1 MNGEFH
7 QMLLIT
13 ALGNGYLISGTD
25 PSSNEL
31 EQTSMVD
38 VSFSAGEG
46 QPPSGWRDWLE
57 QRRLAGYQR
66 LMMVSAAAQGSEW
79 QTSGFAGGGAPSAIV
94 TLGAGGQRLW
104 RPEWK
109 LERQR
114 SQSRW
119 RVLYTGYEYTDSM
132 RAGHEFVTMSD
143 MFVRLGR
150 ALWQIGTLA
159 EEIGES
165 FWKQNFFDPAIEML
179 DDRTPSRKFAFQL
192 PPVYT
197 DDSWRLLNAIYKS
210 WVFGGM
216 GSWNDVPPA
225 SAHDHG
231 KGADYDRCS
240 GELYAALLQGARTAV
255 NSVIF

>member
-7 QMLLIT
+7 QMLLVT

-25 PSSNEL
+25 PSSKEL
-31 EQTSMVD
+31 EQTSTVE
-38 VSFSAGEG
+38 VSFTEGEN
-46 QPPSGWRDWLE
+46 QPHSSWRDWIE
-57 QRRLAGYQR
+57 QRRANGDQR
-66 LMMVSAAAQGSEW
+66 LMMVSAPVAGSEW
-79 QTSGFAGGGAPSAIV
+79 QTSGFAGGGAPSAIA
-94 TLGAGGQRLW
+94 TLGTDRPLLW

-109 LERQR
+109 VERRR

-119 RVLYTGYEYTDSM
+119 RVIYTGYEYTPAM
-132 RAGHEFVTMSD
+132 QAGHQFIAMSD
-143 MFVRLGR
+143 MFVQLGK
-150 ALWQIGTLA
+150 ALWQIGQLA
-159 EEIGES
+159 EEIGEG

-179 DDRTPSRKFAFQL
+179 DDRTPSRKFAFEL

-216 GSWNDVPPA
+216 GSWNDVPPY
-225 SAHDHG
+225 SAHENG
-231 KGADYDRCS
+231 KSEEYDRCS